1 MAGIE
6 TLNKIIQLQ
15 RQVIGLYS
23 HHHEHCTIVPGHT
36 RVTLEQTLENL
47 RIEYDHLDNPPPR
60 DNTNDLSIIAFSPSD
75 LEGRGTKRNSVEQH
89 PLRKRREPNCKV
101 AANAFIR
108 NAPTVSEWNKR
119 LLSIGI
125 NFSTGHLAQTIQLV
139 SDRDFGLICQE
150 IRQPVALFERATTYA
165 RVTASYM
172 KGADLADSLA
182 RFQLFRFL
190 SYCLVLEKL
199 RLMPLDDI
207 NKIMRV
213 AIADGSDYFLKRLR
227 TRTEWLHKNVVMKLV
242 QAGWT
247 MCRATLLFFFSM
259 CFSHLRIQNLNFT
272 QVGHGVLMSMPT

>member
-1 MAGIE
+1 MAEAE

-15 RQVIGLYS
+15 KWVIGLYS
-23 HHHEHCTIVPGHT
+23 HHHEYCAVVTGHA
-36 RVTLEQTLENL
+36 RVALEQTLENL
-47 RIEYDHLDNPPPR
+47 RIEYDHLDKPPLR
-60 DNTNDLSIIAFSPSD
+60 DNANDLSIIAFSPSD
-75 LEGRGTKRNSVEQH
+75 LEGRGPKRNAVEQH
-89 PLRKRREPNCKV
+89 PLRKRKEPNWKV

-108 NAPTVSEWNKR
+108 NAPTVPEWNKK

-125 NFSTGHLAQTIQLV
+125 NFSTGQMAQMIQLI
-139 SDRDFGLICQE
+139 SDRDTRLICQE
-150 IRQPVALFERATTYA
+150 VPQPVALFERATTYA

-207 NKIMRV
+207 NRIMRV
-213 AIADGSDYFLKRLR
+213 AIADGNDYFLNRLR

-247 MCRATLLFFFSM
+247 MCGATLLFFFSM

-272 QVGHGVLMSMPT
+272 QADHDVLMSMPT